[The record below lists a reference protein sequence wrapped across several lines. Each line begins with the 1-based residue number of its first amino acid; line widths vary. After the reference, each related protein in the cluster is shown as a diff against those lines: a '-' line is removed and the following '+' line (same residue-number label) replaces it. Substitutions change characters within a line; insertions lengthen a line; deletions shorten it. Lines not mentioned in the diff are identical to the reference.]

1 MVSKSNLAVTVSCP
15 VFGWRMKILSSFPFV
30 ILYVRTS
37 ESTSVAVTV
46 NTDCPIAAVSDIL
59 VKYSENS
66 KIGLTS
72 SMLPIV
78 TRTVVVPVRG
88 CAPLSIASIVS
99 SYLVSVS

>member
-1 MVSKSNLAVTVSCP
+1 MFSKSNLAAIVSCP
-15 VFGWRMKILSSFPFV
+15 LVGWRMNIFSSFPLV
-30 ILYVRTS
+30 ISYVRML

-46 NTDCPIAAVSDIL
+46 NTNCPVAAVSDIL
-59 VKYSENS
+59 IKYSENS

-88 CAPLSIASIVS
+88 
-99 SYLVSVS
+99 